1 VTGLLGPFD
10 ALSAM
15 MSHDFVRH
23 ALLAGS
29 GIAVAAGL
37 VGYFVVLRNQ
47 VFAGES
53 LGHVAFTG
61 ALASFAVGVDP
72 RLGLFSSTVAGSV
85 GIGALGGRARGRDVV
100 VGTVFAWVLGLGV
113 LFLSLYTT
121 SRSTANGAAGVN
133 ILFGSIYGLSQAQ
146 AEVAAAIGLGA
157 AVCLLAMARPL
168 LFSSVDP
175 DVAAARGLP
184 VRSLGIAFLVL
195 LGVVV
200 GEAVQA
206 VGALLIAGL
215 MVTPAATA
223 HRLIARPHVAMLLSA
238 ALGLAYLW
246 VGISIAYAIPK
257 LPPSFVVIAVAFVV
271 YLPTA
276 LSTRR
281 H

>member
-1 VTGLLGPFD
+1 MTAIAGPAD
-10 ALSAM
+10 WLSGMLA
-15 MSHDFVRH
+15 HEFVRN

-29 GIAVAAGL
+29 CIALAAGL

-61 ALASFAVGVDP
+61 ALASFAIGIDP

-85 GIGALGGRARGRDVV
+85 GIGALGGRARARDVV

-133 ILFGSIYGLSQAQ
+133 VLFGSIYGLSLHQ
-146 AEVAAAIGLGA
+146 AEVGAAIGVGA
-157 AVCLLAMARPL
+157 SVGLVAMARPL
-168 LFSSVDP
+168 LFASVDA

-215 MVTPAATA
+215 TITPAATA
-223 HRLIARPHVAMLLSA
+223 HRMASRPYVAMVVSA
-238 ALGLAYLW
+238 ALSVAYLW
-246 VGISIAYAIPK
+246 VGISLGYAIPK
-257 LPPSFVVIAVAFVV
+257 LPPSFVIIAVAFAV

-276 LSTRR
+276 LLTRR
-281 H
+281 R